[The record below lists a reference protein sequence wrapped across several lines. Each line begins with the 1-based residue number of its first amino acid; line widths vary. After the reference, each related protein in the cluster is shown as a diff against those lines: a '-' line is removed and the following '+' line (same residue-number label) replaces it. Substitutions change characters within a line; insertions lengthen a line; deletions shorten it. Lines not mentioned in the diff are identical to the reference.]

1 MQLEPLQW
9 MIAVLVAFSI
19 GLSKTGI
26 NGIGLLGAVLMA
38 VVFPST
44 RQVSGLVLPFLIL
57 GDAIAVLV
65 YRRHAQWPS
74 LWRLFPWTAAG
85 VLVGWWAMSRMDD
98 RMAAHLIGGIVCA
111 LVVVQRWRQTHMQE
125 SDAEGVPGWAAAS
138 LGVLAGFTTLIA
150 NAAGPLMAIYL
161 LAMRLPKLEFVGTGA
176 VFFMILNWFKVPFSV
191 NLGLITS
198 DTLLFNA
205 TLAPAVI
212 AGAAAGPWVL
222 KRISQRL
229 FEQLALVLSFL
240 TGLKLLFS

>member
-1 MQLEPLQW
+1 MHLEPLQW
-9 MIAVLVAFSI
+9 AIAALVAFLI

-26 NGIGLLGAVLMA
+26 NGIGLLSAVLMA
-38 VVFPST
+38 LVIPST

-65 YRRHAQWPS
+65 FRRHAQWPS

-85 VLVGWWAMSRMDD
+85 VLAGWWAMGRMND
-98 RMAAHLIGGIVCA
+98 RVAAHVIGGIVCV
-111 LVVVQRWRQTHMQE
+111 LVAVQLWRQYRMKDEDT
-125 SDAEGVPGWAAAS
+125 EGVPYFAAAT
-138 LGVLAGFTTLIA
+138 LGVLAGFTTLVA

-161 LAMRLPKLEFVGTGA
+161 LAMRLPKLQFVGTGA

-191 NLGLITS
+191 NLGLITW
-198 DTLLFNA
+198 DTLLFNLK
-205 TLAPAVI
+205 LAPAVI

-240 TGLKLLFS
+240 TGLKLLFF